1 MQIVKISPLLLSIFG
16 CSNLPTHR
24 QNIEL
29 VSIDQTGRLAVFR
42 FSQGDTGWLKGTG
55 HFKAT
60 IWNPDQNALEFWD
73 HAPADHVTWSD
84 TEISIGVRHTLR
96 RAGDSWQLDSHFDE
110 WNLRVMGSC
119 SSEARSWTIN
129 DNWETAVHCTN
140 MTNTGWTQSHE
151 QSQLLKGTSL
161 VISHKGNEPTDGLMF
176 MAANSTLYF
185 TIEAAEN
192 SFFGEINFQKD
203 DQWQTQPIQSITE
216 NSNGWLLETTT
227 EQIHVDKIETVA
239 TEDPHQHIMDWE
251 RSIANTV
258 VPIRS
263 IQWSKGRGVWN
274 EKPFVVII
282 RKHSS

>member
-1 MQIVKISPLLLSIFG
+1 MQIAMISLLLLSIFG
-16 CSNLPTHR
+16 CSNLPTYR
-24 QNIEL
+24 QNLEL
-29 VSIDQTGRLAVFR
+29 ISIDQTGRLAVFR

-73 HAPADHVTWSD
+73 HAPVDHVTWSD

-96 RAGDSWQLDSHFDE
+96 HAGDSWQLDSHFDE

-119 SSEARSWTIN
+119 SSEVKSWTIN
-129 DNWETAVHCTN
+129 DSWSTTVHCPK

-161 VISHKGNEPTDGLMF
+161 LLSHNGSEPVDGMMF
-176 MAANSTLYF
+176 MAANSTLHF
-185 TIEAAEN
+185 TLEATEN
-192 SFFGEINFQKD
+192 SIFGEVNLQKD
-203 DQWQTQPIQSITE
+203 DQWQTQPIKSITE

-227 EQIHVDKIETVA
+227 ERIQIDKIATIG

-251 RSIANTV
+251 RGIADTV

-274 EKPFVVII
+274 QKPFVVII